1 MLSELK
7 PSVFFIE
14 ETKLKDTGKLKLDN
28 FLIFELARKSRD
40 GGGGL
45 GIGCINELKPA
56 WVREGDDEVE
66 ALSIDIFVK
75 SMKIRYVAAYGCQ
88 ESDSLDRKLA
98 FWNYLEEEVNQARDT
113 EGGFVLHFD
122 GNLRAGAD
130 IIPGDPRLQ
139 NRNGK
144 LFEEFLARNPHL
156 SC

>member
-7 PSVFFIE
+7 PSVFFVE

-28 FLIFELARKSRD
+28 YLIFESNRKSRD

-45 GIGCINELKPA
+45 AIGCIKELKPA

-66 ALSIDIFVK
+66 ALSIDIFVQ

-98 FWNYLEEEVNQARDT
+98 FWNYLEEEVNQAKDT
-113 EGGFVLHFD
+113 GGVLYSILMATS
-122 GNLRAGAD
+122 GLV
-130 IIPGDPRLQ
+130 Q
-139 NRNGK
+139 T
-144 LFEEFLARNPHL
+144 
-156 SC
+156 